1 MLETLWNPES
11 IGERIKSERRRL
23 GLSQDKFA
31 EAGGIRRTTLYQ
43 YEHGD
48 RRPSLDFLMKSTSVG
63 LDLAYIIFGERNLRI
78 AGAIHIEQEELNRIL
93 ALVDQYARDS
103 RGRALATEHRQELFK
118 QLCSIANSRS
128 EEDVDWSA
136 IESTAQAFA
145 A

>member
-1 MLETLWNPES
+1 MFEILWDPEN
-11 IGERIKSERRRL
+11 IGERLKSERRRL

-48 RRPSLDFLMKSTSVG
+48 RRPSLDFLLQSTSAG
-63 LDLAYIIFGERNLRI
+63 LDLAYIIFGERNLRL
-78 AGAIHIEQEELNRIL
+78 AGTVHIEQAELDRIL

-103 RGRALATEHRQELFK
+103 RGRALATEHRQELFR
-118 QLCSIANSRS
+118 QLCDMANSRAKN
-128 EEDVDWSA
+128 DVDWAA
-136 IESTAQAFA
+136 IEDTARAFA